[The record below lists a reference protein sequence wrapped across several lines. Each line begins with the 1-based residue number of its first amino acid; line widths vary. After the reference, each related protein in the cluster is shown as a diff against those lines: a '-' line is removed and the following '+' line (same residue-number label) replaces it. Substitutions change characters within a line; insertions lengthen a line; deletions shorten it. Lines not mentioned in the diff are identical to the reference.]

1 MDVVLDEE
9 SDIAVTTEEP
19 EELSNHSFP
28 VDFFGCEERETV
40 SKVESELTSKKTIRH
55 ISTSEIFVVDTVIYE
70 ILTEVEILLFWM
82 DRHRKIVR
90 NYCQELYAR

>member
-1 MDVVLDEE
+1 MDVILDKE
-9 SDIAVTTEEP
+9 SDIRVTTEEP

-55 ISTSEIFVVDTVIYE
+55 ISTSEILVIDTVRDE
-70 ILTEVEILLFWM
+70 VLPEVEILLFWM

-90 NYCQELYAR
+90 NYRQELYAR